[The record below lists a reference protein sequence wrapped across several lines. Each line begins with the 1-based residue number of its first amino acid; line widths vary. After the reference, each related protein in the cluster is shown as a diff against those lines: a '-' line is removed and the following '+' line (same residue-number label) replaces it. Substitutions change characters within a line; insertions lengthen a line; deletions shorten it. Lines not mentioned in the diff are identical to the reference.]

1 MSMSALTASQM
12 RLELYNLLSSTT
24 IGDLK
29 HCMETEYGI
38 PAELQR
44 LDLCGK
50 VLQDTMTLG
59 QCGATD
65 ATTFDLSL
73 STRKTIIYFRP
84 SASGLIFP
92 GKDIKIQIQLN
103 RSWELAMLYPRAT
116 GASKDYIQSI
126 SWDITVTDAGRI
138 HAGGRTF
145 TGLFWDGIS
154 SEPPVTNTP
163 LSSTPLDRSCSKA
176 DADLL
181 STTTLV
187 PGNSVAVPLDQV
199 HHYLSSLLSK
209 LLPEPYP
216 IPHFLGWFTSR
227 VNSGPHTHVALRFP
241 RQAEY
246 QAVAPLSV
254 SEGSGIWVFR
264 VVILYK
270 KLESS
275 TALFWEAFGP
285 SYILGADWPSFI
297 GTEPIIKD
305 PNSHKLT
312 ALEITCMEVF

>member
-1 MSMSALTASQM
+1 MSNNLTHPDASSVPFYIAKYQGRAVAIKRETDYRATIEFLQKSIPKLRLASVQDIFVSATVPEYGDALVQISEDIWPEFVGWVKDMEITLENPSDTGDDTKAEAEGFPDTQEQVETSQAIGTLTATSTGSSEFMSMSALTASQM

-145 TGLFWDGIS
+145 TGLFWDG
-154 SEPPVTNTP
+154 
-163 LSSTPLDRSCSKA
+163 
-176 DADLL
+176 
-181 STTTLV
+181 
-187 PGNSVAVPLDQV
+187 
-199 HHYLSSLLSK
+199 
-209 LLPEPYP
+209 
-216 IPHFLGWFTSR
+216 
-227 VNSGPHTHVALRFP
+227 
-241 RQAEY
+241 
-246 QAVAPLSV
+246 
-254 SEGSGIWVFR
+254 
-264 VVILYK
+264 
-270 KLESS
+270 
-275 TALFWEAFGP
+275 
-285 SYILGADWPSFI
+285 
-297 GTEPIIKD
+297 
-305 PNSHKLT
+305 
-312 ALEITCMEVF
+312 M